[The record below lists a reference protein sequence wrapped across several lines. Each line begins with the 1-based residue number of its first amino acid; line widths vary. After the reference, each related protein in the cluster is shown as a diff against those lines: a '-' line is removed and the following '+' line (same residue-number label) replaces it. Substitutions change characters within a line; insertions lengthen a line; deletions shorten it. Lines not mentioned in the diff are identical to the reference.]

1 MKPYELNGHK
11 YYGID
16 SKVFKRYLDWIDERV
31 GIAELL
37 NNLRAAIIMD
47 VDYADIVTFRKNKT
61 TISANYDEYVET
73 LEMIKEKCLEEEW
86 YEECKIVE
94 DLKEIRVRLYVL
106 DFLKDTFERKEIS
119 HIEREITEEYD
130 IYFRDLFEEEKW
142 LN

>member
-16 SKVFKRYLDWIDERV
+16 SKIFIRYLTWIDERV

-47 VDYADIVTFRKNKT
+47 IDYADIVTFRKNKT

-73 LEMIKEKCLEEEW
+73 LDMIKEKCVKEEW
-86 YEECKIVE
+86 YEECIIIE

-106 DFLKDTFERKEIS
+106 DFLKDTFEREEIS
-119 HIEREITEEYD
+119 HIEKEITEEYD
-130 IYFRDLFEEEKW
+130 IYFRDLFRD
-142 LN
+142 

>member
-16 SKVFKRYLDWIDERV
+16 SKIFIRYLTWIDERV

-47 VDYADIVTFRKNKT
+47 IDYADIVTFRKGKT
-61 TISANYDEYVET
+61 TISANYNEYVET
-73 LEMIKEKCLEEEW
+73 LDMIREKCIKEEW
-86 YEECKIVE
+86 YEECIIIE

-106 DFLKDTFERKEIS
+106 DFLKDTFEREEIL
-119 HIEREITEEYD
+119 HIEKEITEEYD
-130 IYFRDLFEEEKW
+130 IYFRDLFRD
-142 LN
+142 

>member
-94 DLKEIRVRLYVL
+94 DLKEIRVSLYVL
-106 DFLKDTFERKEIS
+106 DFLKYTFERKEIS

-130 IYFRDLFEEEKW
+130 IYFRDLFEEEK
-142 LN
+142 

>member
-47 VDYADIVTFRKNKT
+47 IDYADIVTFRKGKT
-61 TISANYDEYVET
+61 TISANYNEYVET
-73 LEMIKEKCLEEEW
+73 LDMIREKCIKEEW
-86 YEECKIVE
+86 YEECIIIE

-130 IYFRDLFEEEKW
+130 IYFRDLFEEEK
-142 LN
+142 

>member
-16 SKVFKRYLDWIDERV
+16 SKVFVRYLTWIDERV

-47 VDYADIVTFRKNKT
+47 IDYADIVTFRKNKT

-73 LEMIKEKCLEEEW
+73 LDMIREKCIKEEW
-86 YEECKIVE
+86 YEECIIIE

-106 DFLKDTFERKEIS
+106 DFLKGTFEREEIL
-119 HIEREITEEYD
+119 HIEKEITEEYD
-130 IYFRDLFEEEKW
+130 IYFRDLFRD
-142 LN
+142 

>member
-1 MKPYELNGHK
+1 MNGYELNGHK

-130 IYFRDLFEEEKW
+130 IYFRDLFEEEK
-142 LN
+142 

>member
-130 IYFRDLFEEEKW
+130 IYFRDLFEEEK
-142 LN
+142 

>member
-16 SKVFKRYLDWIDERV
+16 SKIFIRYLTWIDERV

-47 VDYADIVTFRKNKT
+47 IDYADIVTFRKGKT
-61 TISANYDEYVET
+61 TISANYNEYVET
-73 LEMIKEKCLEEEW
+73 LDMIREKCIKEEW
-86 YEECKIVE
+86 YEECIIIE

-106 DFLKDTFERKEIS
+106 DFLKDTFEREEIS
-119 HIEREITEEYD
+119 HIEKEITEEYD
-130 IYFRDLFEEEKW
+130 IYFRDLFRD
-142 LN
+142 

>member
-16 SKVFKRYLDWIDERV
+16 SKVFVRYLTWIDERV

-47 VDYADIVTFRKNKT
+47 IDYADIVTFRKNKT

-73 LEMIKEKCLEEEW
+73 LDMIREKCIKEEW
-86 YEECKIVE
+86 YEECIIIE

-106 DFLKDTFERKEIS
+106 DFLKDTFEREEIS
-119 HIEREITEEYD
+119 HIEKEITEEYD
-130 IYFRDLFEEEKW
+130 IYFRDLFRD
-142 LN
+142 

>member
-16 SKVFKRYLDWIDERV
+16 SKVFERYLNWIDERV

-47 VDYADIVTFRKNKT
+47 IDYADIVTFRKNKT

-73 LEMIKEKCLEEEW
+73 LDMIKEKCVKEEW
-86 YEECKIVE
+86 YEECIIIE

-106 DFLKDTFERKEIS
+106 DFLKDTFEREEIL
-119 HIEREITEEYD
+119 HIEKEITEEYD
-130 IYFRDLFEEEKW
+130 IYFRDLFKE
-142 LN
+142 

>member
-16 SKVFKRYLDWIDERV
+16 SKIFIRYLTWIDERV

-47 VDYADIVTFRKNKT
+47 IDYADIVTFRKNKT

-73 LEMIKEKCLEEEW
+73 LDMIKEKCVKEEW
-86 YEECKIVE
+86 YEECIIVE

-106 DFLKDTFERKEIS
+106 DFLKDSFEKEEIS
-119 HIEREITEEYD
+119 HIEKEITEEYD
-130 IYFRDLFEEEKW
+130 IYFRDLLKE
-142 LN
+142 

>member
-16 SKVFKRYLDWIDERV
+16 SKVFKRYLNWIDERV

-47 VDYADIVTFRKNKT
+47 IDYADIVTFRKNKT

-73 LEMIKEKCLEEEW
+73 LDMIKEKCVKEEW
-86 YEECKIVE
+86 YEECIIVE

-106 DFLKDTFERKEIS
+106 DFLKDTFEREEIL
-119 HIEREITEEYD
+119 HIEKEITEEYD
-130 IYFRDLFEEEKW
+130 IYFRDLFRD
-142 LN
+142 

>member
-1 MKPYELNGHK
+1 MKSYELNGHK
-11 YYGID
+11 YHGVD
-16 SKVFKRYLDWIDERV
+16 SKVFKKYLNWIDERV

-130 IYFRDLFEEEKW
+130 IYFRDLFEEEK
-142 LN
+142 

>member
-16 SKVFKRYLDWIDERV
+16 SKIFIRYLTWIDERV

-47 VDYADIVTFRKNKT
+47 IDYADIVTFRKNKT

-73 LEMIKEKCLEEEW
+73 LDMIREKCIKEEW
-86 YEECKIVE
+86 YEECIIIE

-106 DFLKDTFERKEIS
+106 DFLKDTFEREEIS
-119 HIEREITEEYD
+119 HIEKEITEEYD
-130 IYFRDLFEEEKW
+130 IYFRDLFRD
-142 LN
+142 

>member
-16 SKVFKRYLDWIDERV
+16 SKVFVRYLTWIDERV

-47 VDYADIVTFRKNKT
+47 IDYADIVTFRKNKT

-73 LEMIKEKCLEEEW
+73 LDMIREKCIKEEW
-86 YEECKIVE
+86 YEECIIIE

-106 DFLKDTFERKEIS
+106 DFLKDTFEREEIL
-119 HIEREITEEYD
+119 HIEKEITEEYD
-130 IYFRDLFEEEKW
+130 IYFRDLFRD
-142 LN
+142 

>member
-16 SKVFKRYLDWIDERV
+16 SKVFKRYLNWIDERV

-47 VDYADIVTFRKNKT
+47 IDYADIVTFRKNKT

-73 LEMIKEKCLEEEW
+73 LDMIKEKCVKEEW
-86 YEECKIVE
+86 YEECIIVE

-106 DFLKDTFERKEIS
+106 DFLKDSFEKEEIS
-119 HIEREITEEYD
+119 HIEKEITEEYD
-130 IYFRDLFEEEKW
+130 IYFRDLFKE
-142 LN
+142 

>member
-16 SKVFKRYLDWIDERV
+16 SKVFVRYLTRIDERV

-47 VDYADIVTFRKNKT
+47 IDYADIVTFRKNKT

-73 LEMIKEKCLEEEW
+73 LDMIREKCIKEEW
-86 YEECKIVE
+86 YEECIIIE

-106 DFLKDTFERKEIS
+106 DFLKDTFEREEIL
-119 HIEREITEEYD
+119 HIEKEITEEYD
-130 IYFRDLFEEEKW
+130 IYFRDLFRD
-142 LN
+142 

>member
-16 SKVFKRYLDWIDERV
+16 SKIFIRYLTWIDERV

-47 VDYADIVTFRKNKT
+47 IDYADIVTFRKNKT

-73 LEMIKEKCLEEEW
+73 LDMIREKCIKEEW
-86 YEECKIVE
+86 YEECIIIE

-106 DFLKDTFERKEIS
+106 DFLKDTFEREEIL
-119 HIEREITEEYD
+119 HIEKEITEEYD
-130 IYFRDLFEEEKW
+130 IYFRDLFRD
-142 LN
+142 

>member
-16 SKVFKRYLDWIDERV
+16 SKIFIRYLTWIDERV

-47 VDYADIVTFRKNKT
+47 IDYADIVTFRKNKT

-73 LEMIKEKCLEEEW
+73 LDMIKEKCVKEEW
-86 YEECKIVE
+86 YEECIIVE

-106 DFLKDTFERKEIS
+106 DFLKDSFEKEEIS
-119 HIEREITEEYD
+119 HIEKEITEEYD
-130 IYFRDLFEEEKW
+130 IYFRDLFRD
-142 LN
+142 

>member
-16 SKVFKRYLDWIDERV
+16 YKIFIRYLTWIDERV

-47 VDYADIVTFRKNKT
+47 IDYADIVTFRKGKT
-61 TISANYDEYVET
+61 TISANYNEYVET
-73 LEMIKEKCLEEEW
+73 LDMIREKCIKEEW
-86 YEECKIVE
+86 YEECIIIE

-106 DFLKDTFERKEIS
+106 DFLKDTFEREEIL
-119 HIEREITEEYD
+119 HIEKEITEEYD
-130 IYFRDLFEEEKW
+130 IYFRDLFRD
-142 LN
+142 